1 MVRSLSLSAQNGSRW
16 INGTDAGTFA
26 WAQNCFYFLFFYNK
40 IQSKIPYVLMTTQW
54 IGHCFKKNVFIWKNW
69 ALSRGNWVFFLKTF
83 GYLPF
88 QSISDVTNI
97 MLGIP
102 FACQSSELLP
112 TVRKPRV
119 PTLPHAKRCSIQV
132 PPQTFTFF
140 FCSWKPSVFQG
151 PVDPTGSQSC
161 WRFCKKVIVKCFKR
175 FDNIIKCFLS
185 GSSTVCN
192 FLRISLLSGRIERKL
207 IKPYFPRQTI
217 NLPLIGIW

>member
-1 MVRSLSLSAQNGSRW
+1 MYWWRLSELV
-16 INGTDAGTFA
+16 IV
-26 WAQNCFYFLFFYNK
+26 
-40 IQSKIPYVLMTTQW
+40 SKKMFSFEKTELCHVEIE
-54 IGHCFKKNVFIWKNW
+54 F
-69 ALSRGNWVFFLKTF
+69 FFLKTF

-97 MLGIP
+97 MFGFP

-112 TVRKPRV
+112 TVRKSCL

-217 NLPLIGIW
+217 DLPLIGIW

>member
-1 MVRSLSLSAQNGSRW
+1 MFSFEKTELCHAE
-16 INGTDAGTFA
+16 IEF
-26 WAQNCFYFLFFYNK
+26 
-40 IQSKIPYVLMTTQW
+40 
-54 IGHCFKKNVFIWKNW
+54 
-69 ALSRGNWVFFLKTF
+69 FFLKTF

-97 MLGIP
+97 MFGIP

-112 TVRKPRV
+112 TVRKPCL

-132 PPQTFTFF
+132 PPKTSFHFHFLFHFLKT
-140 FCSWKPSVFQG
+140 SVFQG
-151 PVDPTGSQSC
+151 PVDATGSQSC

-207 IKPYFPRQTI
+207 IKPYFPRQTM
-217 NLPLIGIW
+217 NLPLIGVC

>member
-54 IGHCFKKNVFIWKNW
+54 IGHCFKQNIFIWKNW

-97 MLGIP
+97 MFGIP

-112 TVRKPRV
+112 TVRKPCL

-132 PPQTFTFF
+132 PPKTSFHFHFLFHFLKTFSIPGT
-140 FCSWKPSVFQG
+140 SWPYRQPK
-151 PVDPTGSQSC
+151 
-161 WRFCKKVIVKCFKR
+161 
-175 FDNIIKCFLS
+175 
-185 GSSTVCN
+185 
-192 FLRISLLSGRIERKL
+192 LLEILQKGD
-207 IKPYFPRQTI
+207 RQM
-217 NLPLIGIW
+217 LQEVW